1 MDDDL
6 EPIGTDTAADR
17 RPSAGQDR
25 EFIFA
30 NLRRNY
36 FAHFAHGMLGM
47 TGFRLV
53 NAPTLVPTYLF
64 LLTGSTAAVGV
75 AQALQQAGSIISP
88 LRSAS
93 AIEDKPYLLPY
104 ARRTGILMRVPLA
117 IVALAGWFMGGWPLA
132 AITIAALFLLGYFGG
147 AQRVAFQVLMSK
159 VIPLEKRG
167 RLQGYRNLVGGGIAA
182 LLSWWAGAALIENN
196 VLGNGY
202 ATTFAISFVLTSLGL
217 TVLTL
222 VLREPAGTLLRPT
235 VSLRERMRDMP
246 VLLQDRAYRNF
257 LIAQLVAMAGRTAIP
272 FCILYAGTKFEVDGS
287 TLGLLSL
294 AFLGM
299 DTLSNLVW
307 GALGDR
313 FGFRLVFLLALAL
326 WALGYAQMLLAQ
338 DRTGFLIAFGL
349 LGAAVSGYM
358 LSAQT
363 LVLEFGSSEDIPMR
377 LALSTTV
384 ETSIAAI
391 GPLIGGSVAH
401 YVGFPPL
408 LIFSLG
414 ALIAAT
420 AIVVLGVRDPRHA
433 AQPVHRE
440 GNP

>member
-36 FAHFAHGMLGM
+36 IANFIHGMLGM
-47 TGFRLV
+47 TGFRLIH
-53 NAPTLVPTYLF
+53 APTLVPTYLYM
-64 LLTGSTAAVGV
+64 LTGSTAIVGLS
-75 AQALQQAGSIISP
+75 QALQQAGSIISP
-88 LRSAS
+88 MRSAS
-93 AIEDKPYLLPY
+93 AIEDKPYVLPI
-104 ARRTGILMRVPLA
+104 ARRTGILMRIPLA
-117 IVALAGWFMGGWPLA
+117 IIALAGWFMGGWPLA
-132 AITIAALFLLGYFGG
+132 VVTIAALCLFGYFNG

-159 VIPLEKRG
+159 VIPLEQRG

-182 LLSWWAGAALIENN
+182 LLSWWAGTALIENN

-222 VLREPAGTLLRPT
+222 MLREPASTVLRPT
-235 VSLRERMRDMP
+235 TGLRERLRDVP
-246 VLLQDRAYRNF
+246 RLLDNRAYRNF
-257 LIAQLVAMAGRTAIP
+257 LIAQMVAMAGRTAIP

-307 GALGDR
+307 GALGDK
-313 FGFRLVFLLALAL
+313 FGFRLVFLLALVL
-326 WALGYAQMLLAQ
+326 WTLGYAQILLAQ

-358 LSAQT
+358 LSAMT
-363 LVLEFGSSEDIPMR
+363 LVLEFGATEDIPIR

-401 YVGFPPL
+401 YIGFPPL

-414 ALIAAT
+414 ALIVAS
-420 AIVVLGVRDPRHA
+420 AIVMLGVRDPRFAPAH
-433 AQPVHRE
+433 VNS
-440 GNP
+440 GG